1 MRMPELLDDHP
12 TDGLV
17 AAMTVEQHDGPEPL
31 CERGLEDIA
40 DIGEHR
46 FVADRERAAEIH
58 MVRRT
63 ADLELRKDEDAI
75 RHPRLDLV
83 EEILTDHRVRSDWQV
98 RAVGSEEHTYE
109 SQS

>member
-17 AAMTVEQHDGPEPL
+17 AALTVEQHDGPEPL

-46 FVADRERAAEIH
+46 FVADRERAAETH
-58 MVRRT
+58 MVQIGRAHVWTPVTT
-63 ADLELRKDEDAI
+63 AHLLCRLLLGQPHSKHTRIHIDAI
-75 RHPRLDLV
+75 LACV
-83 EEILTDHRVRSDWQV
+83 N
-98 RAVGSEEHTYE
+98 
-109 SQS
+109 